1 MSTSA
6 QQPRVVIV
14 TGASQGIGHAIAQTF
29 LKNGDI
35 VIGCAFPHWKKRP
48 MPKRC

>member
-29 LKNGDI
+29 LKT
-35 VIGCAFPHWKKRP
+35 VTSLLAALFPHWKKRP